1 MPEAVPKIAI
11 FVDLNTMISMINV
24 AATLYPQTTD
34 IRAQT
39 YTLTW
44 NFIQFYSMSI
54 SFAC

>member
-11 FVDLNTMISMINV
+11 FVDLITMISMINV